1 MKEQTEQTTVSETLL
16 KLSRLVTNK
25 LKTTQLVI
33 LFKVQTLM
41 LKKAEQLF
49 YRLLLQN
56 QCSSSGKNIQA
67 RQWSTKLFKSH
78 LTGLGF
84 LLPIISM
91 TLTQENF
98 FLKVTG
104 DTGDVASF
112 LANVS

>member
-16 KLSRLVTNK
+16 KLSRLVKNK

-56 QCSSSGKNIQA
+56 QCSSSGKNYTS
-67 RQWSTKLFKSH
+67 STVV
-78 LTGLGF
+78 
-84 LLPIISM
+84 
-91 TLTQENF
+91 N
-98 FLKVTG
+98 
-104 DTGDVASF
+104 
-112 LANVS
+112 

>member
-56 QCSSSGKNIQA
+56 QCSSSRKNYTS
-67 RQWSTKLFKSH
+67 STVV
-78 LTGLGF
+78 
-84 LLPIISM
+84 
-91 TLTQENF
+91 N
-98 FLKVTG
+98 
-104 DTGDVASF
+104 
-112 LANVS
+112 

>member
-56 QCSSSGKNIQA
+56 QCSSSGENYTS
-67 RQWSTKLFKSH
+67 STVV
-78 LTGLGF
+78 
-84 LLPIISM
+84 
-91 TLTQENF
+91 N
-98 FLKVTG
+98 
-104 DTGDVASF
+104 
-112 LANVS
+112 